1 MTDARVSKLA
11 KVLVHYSLGIQP
23 GWKFRL
29 ATTPLAEELALAVY
43 SEAVRAGA
51 HVTTQVD
58 LPGFDT
64 AFYRHASEAQLDWVS
79 PVDELMIDSY
89 DANLDIWAPDN
100 TRSLSGIDPTR
111 MARRRKSQAGIMQ
124 KFMERSAKGEFHW
137 CVTAYPT
144 PASAQ
149 EADMSLADYQDF
161 VYEAGML
168 NLEDPVAAWQAER
181 QKQLKAVEWL
191 KGHKQAVLKG
201 ANIDLVLGLEGRV
214 FQPCAG
220 EANFPDGE
228 IFTGPVE
235 AVTQGWV
242 RFSYPAIY
250 DGQEVTD
257 IELVFENGRC
267 VREKAAKGQDML
279 TALLDSDA
287 GARYLGEWGTG
298 TNYNITRFT
307 KSMLFDEKIGGTI
320 HLALGAGYPETG
332 SVNHSGLHW
341 DMLCDMKESEIRVD
355 GELFYKDGKIVL

>member
-1 MTDARVSKLA
+1 MTDPRVNKLA
-11 KVLVHYSLGIQP
+11 KVLVNYSMGIQP

-29 ATTPLAEELALAVY
+29 STTPLAAELALAVY
-43 SEAVRAGA
+43 TEAVKAGA

-58 LPGFDT
+58 MPGFDT
-64 AFYRHASEAQLDWVS
+64 AFYKHASDLQLDWVS
-79 PVDELMIDSY
+79 PVDRLMIETY

-100 TRSLSGIDPTR
+100 TRSLSGLDPTR
-111 MARRRKSQAGIMQ
+111 MARRRKANAGIMHT
-124 KFMERSAKGEFHW
+124 FMDRSARGEWHW

-149 EADMSLADYQDF
+149 EADMSLADYEDF
-161 VYEAGML
+161 VYGAGML
-168 NLEDPVAAWQAER
+168 DLDDPVAAWQEER
-181 QKQLKAVEWL
+181 RKQLKAVEWL
-191 KGHKQAVLKG
+191 NGRKIAVLKG
-201 ANIDLVLGLEGRV
+201 TNIDLTLGLEGRTFV
-214 FQPCAG
+214 PCAG

-228 IFTGPVE
+228 IFTGPIE
-235 AVTQGWV
+235 GATQGWV

-257 IELVFENGRC
+257 IELTFENGRC
-267 VREKAAKGQDML
+267 VKEKAVKGQALL

-298 TNYNITRFT
+298 TNYHIQRFT

-332 SVNHSGLHW
+332 SLNQSGLHW
-341 DMLCDMKESEIRVD
+341 DMLCDMHESEIRVD
-355 GELFYKDGKIVL
+355 GELFYKDGKIVI